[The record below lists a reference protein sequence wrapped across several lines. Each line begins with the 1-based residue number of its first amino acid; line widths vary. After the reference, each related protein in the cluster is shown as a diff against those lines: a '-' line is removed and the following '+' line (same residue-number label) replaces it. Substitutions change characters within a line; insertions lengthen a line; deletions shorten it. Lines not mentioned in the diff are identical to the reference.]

1 MITARVDVEK
11 GRIEV
16 SGHSEYAPKG
26 EDIVCAAVSA
36 LVCTLASVTGDGD
49 MADGYI
55 DWRVDGD
62 VNGFAALWFVA
73 AGLEKISEQYPNYI
87 DFNINSPT
95 FADR

>member
-36 LVCTLASVTGDGD
+36 LVCTLASLTGDGD
-49 MADGYI
+49 IADGYI
-55 DWRVDGD
+55 DWQVYGD

-73 AGLEKISEQYPNYI
+73 AGLEKIAMQYPDYV
-87 DFNINSPT
+87 DFNIYYPDN
-95 FADR
+95 AD